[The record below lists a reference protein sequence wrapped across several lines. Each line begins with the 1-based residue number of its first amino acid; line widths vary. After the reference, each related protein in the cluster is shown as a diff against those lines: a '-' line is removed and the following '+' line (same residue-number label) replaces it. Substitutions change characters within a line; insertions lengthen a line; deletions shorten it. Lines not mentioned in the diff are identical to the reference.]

1 MFAAQPD
8 LQRIQTRMQAFW
20 GHGVTDRPLVQFDLL
35 KPIEERLAL
44 PPSHHSTSAER
55 WMDADYQAQVALVEQ
70 ANREY
75 VGDNFPIAWP
85 NLGPDVFAALLG
97 APLTFGDYGTSW
109 SEPILKSWEDAERL
123 HLDLENPYCHKL
135 SEMTDALLAVSRGRL
150 VVGLSDFHGGA
161 DCLAALRGPETLA
174 VDLIDHPAE
183 VKALLDRIMDWYF
196 QVYDLFYEKLT
207 AAGQPCTTWTPLL
220 STGKYYLPSNDFS
233 GLVSPGMY
241 AEFFQPLLKQEC
253 RFLDHSMY
261 HLDGPGALRHLDL
274 ILQFPDLDAV
284 QYVPPP
290 SDTRFATWA
299 WVYQRIQQA
308 GKSLQVTCRLDE
320 IGEIIQALRPA
331 GLYLMVH
338 EVPSK
343 AEAEHALTILE
354 QWCRHP
360 GS

>member
-1 MFAAQPD
+1 MTCPELD
-8 LQRIQTRMQAFW
+8 LHRIQTRMQAFW
-20 GHGVTDRPLVQFDLL
+20 DHKVTDRPLVQFDLL
-35 KPIEERLAL
+35 KPLPERLPL
-44 PPSHHSTSAER
+44 PRSLHSTPAER
-55 WMDADYQAQVALVEQ
+55 WMDADFQAQTALVEQ
-70 ANREY
+70 SNREY
-75 VGDNFPIAWP
+75 VGDNFPMAWP

-97 APLTFGDYGTSW
+97 SPLTFGDYGTSW
-109 SEPILKSWEDAERL
+109 SEPILKGWDDAEAH
-123 HLDLENPYCHKL
+123 HLNLESPYLHKL
-135 SEMTDALLAVSRGRL
+135 IEMTDALLETGRGRFI
-150 VVGLSDFHGGA
+150 VGMSDWHGGA

-183 VKALLDRIMDWYF
+183 VKALLSRIMGWYF
-196 QVYDLFYEKLT
+196 QVYDLFYAKLT

-220 STGKYYLPSNDFS
+220 SSSKYYLPSNDFS
-233 GLVSPGMY
+233 GLVSSLMY
-241 AEFFQPLLKQEC
+241 EEFFLPLVQQEC
-253 RFLDHSMY
+253 RFLDHCMY

-274 ILQFPDLDAV
+274 ILQVPELDAV

-290 SDTRFATWA
+290 SDTRFTSWT

-320 IGEIIQALRPA
+320 IGEIMRALHPE

-343 AEAEHALTILE
+343 AEAQRALIMLE
-354 QWCRHP
+354 RWCSHP